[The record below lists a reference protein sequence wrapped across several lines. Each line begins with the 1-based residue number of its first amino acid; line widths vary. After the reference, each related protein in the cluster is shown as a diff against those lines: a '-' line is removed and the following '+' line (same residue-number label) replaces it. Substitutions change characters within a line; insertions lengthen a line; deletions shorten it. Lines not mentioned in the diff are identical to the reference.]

1 MVPLIFFRNLYLDLV
16 GTNWK
21 NWLQIEIRATER
33 KQIHVAQEMIDR
45 KILSILRTRSF
56 PIGPLGANG
65 AANRVVPSSLFI
77 ISQLIKEKKNYPVR
91 TSVPSPPEN
100 DTKRPGKQKCVFHGR
115 VGSESNSKSPST
127 LLPSFLFAGTSL
139 GHQLPSVGKVDL
151 FIKDPLFPA
160 FLFFLFFVCFFFAF
174 FVSQIVSIT
183 PFFLVFLVLFY
194 RLFIE
199 LIKVYSLASRTGAK
213 TSTLSN

>member
-1 MVPLIFFRNLYLDLV
+1 MSNSLKYSFIQFNPKYLIWKIRQSNGSFDFFRNLYLDLV

-77 ISQLIKEKKNYPVR
+77 ISQLIKEKKNYSVR
-91 TSVPSPPEN
+91 MSVPSPPEN

-160 FLFFLFFVCFFFAF
+160 FLFFLFFV
-174 FVSQIVSIT
+174 
-183 PFFLVFLVLFY
+183 FFLLFL
-194 RLFIE
+194 
-199 LIKVYSLASRTGAK
+199 SLK
-213 TSTLSN
+213 

>member
-1 MVPLIFFRNLYLDLV
+1 
-16 GTNWK
+16 
-21 NWLQIEIRATER
+21 
-33 KQIHVAQEMIDR
+33 MIDR

-77 ISQLIKEKKNYPVR
+77 ISQLIKEKKNYSVR
-91 TSVPSPPEN
+91 MSVPSPPEN

-160 FLFFLFFVCFFFAF
+160 FLFFLFFVFFFAF

-213 TSTLSN
+213 TSTLSNWKKKTTNEKKNLKHILVSLFCLRFWFGFFKSRGIKSNFK